1 MFEKSKGRY
10 LTRGVD
16 NEIPLALQMFLWERI
31 DALPKEKDYLQVFEL
46 CESTTG
52 LQKIIHQQEVPEYR
66 AEYIITEEL
75 APKAVTAKIFVI
87 DDGDHC
93 TMLLA
98 EEY

>member
-16 NEIPLALQMFLWERI
+16 NEIPLALQIFLWERI
-31 DALPKEKDYLQVFEL
+31 DALPEKRDYLQVFEL
-46 CESTTG
+46 SESATG
-52 LQKIIHQQEVPEYR
+52 MQKIVHKQEKPEYR
-66 AEYIITEEL
+66 VEYVITEEH
-75 APKAVTAKIFVI
+75 APKAITAKIFVI
-87 DDGDHC
+87 DDGEHC

>member
-1 MFEKSKGRY
+1 MFETSKCRY

-16 NEIPLALQMFLWERI
+16 NEMPLALQMFLWERI
-31 DALPKEKDYLQVFEL
+31 DELSEPKDYLQVFEL
-46 CESTTG
+46 SETTTG
-52 LQKIIHQQEVPEYR
+52 LQKVVHRQEQPEYR

-75 APKAVTAKIFVI
+75 FPKAVTAKIFVI

>member
-1 MFEKSKGRY
+1 MFEKSKGRF

-16 NEIPLALQMFLWERI
+16 EKIPRDIQLFLWEAI
-31 DALPKEKDYLQVFEL
+31 NQMPEPKDYLQVFRL
-46 CESTTG
+46 SVSNG
-52 LQKIIHQQEVPEYR
+52 LQVIHHSTEQPEFEMTYVL
-66 AEYIITEEL
+66 ATVDTHITE
-75 APKAVTAKIFVI
+75 KVYVI